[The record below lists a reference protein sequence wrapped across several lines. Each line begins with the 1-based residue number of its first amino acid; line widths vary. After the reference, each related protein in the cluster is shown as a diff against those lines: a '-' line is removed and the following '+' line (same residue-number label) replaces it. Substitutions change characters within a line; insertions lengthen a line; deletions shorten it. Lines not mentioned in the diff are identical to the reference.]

1 MPTTPVNVNPDD
13 VDIPSNGSFLS
24 YAPSQTFRENLVLL
38 NLKPYNIN
46 GINSEAQGSI
56 TYEQTL
62 PDLSSPEILFP
73 EDGSGTPVFRN
84 DNPGA
89 KIIASTY
96 TAYNILKST
105 NIQGTPGSISEDSY
119 LAKIGVQVLKDL
131 LLETNAVYLKNDISS
146 QNSVSFKITTTS
158 TNDTFESKLE
168 GAYQP
173 VSPIPGDYFLDG
185 LNGRTTDT
193 LGEAINLIAGR
204 STTVGGLFNGSL
216 TRQINPSQIFL
227 ANTNEGQKGILFSNL
242 SYNIYR
248 PAYGNSVAGGLL
260 GNLLTTGV
268 NNLLDNFGLQ
278 LPGAYYVGSITS
290 EPSYATSPINAVP
303 IDAYGRDTQAP
314 VYGPDVLAKDYEGN
328 IGRINFGLQSGAVID
343 QGNLES
349 NFIWVSP
356 KYKAG
361 QSKFYSTEI
370 QFKPGSILDDTQRL
384 IESADRL
391 QGEQRLKHV
400 GTAINQVSK
409 VFNDGYKQITKG
421 SQVVTYKDPLFEQK
435 VGEEYCRVFTKA
447 DTYSTY
453 DRLQKPE
460 GISGYGRRF
469 QNTILDNT
477 YNLNIAPLKGE
488 NSTNVSG
495 GSVKKYM
502 FSLENLA
509 WRSGARKGYTYEDLA
524 ECEKGPNGGRIMW
537 FPPYGLTFND
547 SSTANWDEKAFLG
560 RPEPI
565 YTYKN
570 TSRNGSLSWK
580 IVVDHP
586 SVLNILVNKVLAN
599 ETPINA
605 NKMLESFFAGCQKYD
620 LYDLAS
626 KYGTVNRTA
635 LQEIQ
640 KILTTSPAEYENIV
654 QTITIEP
661 NKPEQVGPK
670 TDDSDV
676 QTANLNKYIGL
687 GFYFDNNIPPP
698 SQGITADGP
707 YNSYYTTYIGRKD
720 IYLTKAKNNK
730 EGVGNFFDQVIKYNF
745 ETIDKEMAI
754 DLYNILKEGNDV
766 VIEMESSASAS
777 ASDDYNLNLSKRRI
791 NSVIQYFRNYSL
803 GGDPD
808 PITFSKYI
816 DEKKLKIKEDPQGE
830 TATNVS
836 AKGSGDKYFEA
847 ATCTT
852 NPTYESGPKSGQTMT
867 DADATYTT
875 DSMACRSVRFMKIEV
890 IPVQV
895 LPDPADTVVIGNK
908 TAEKART
915 EERITGRKITKEAK
929 TTTTENIINRP
940 GLSKRVLRDLLTECD
955 YFEVLKNEDPFIYD
969 ELRKKLKVF
978 SPSFHS
984 ITPEGLNSRLTFLN
998 QCVRPGDTIPVIG
1011 EDGLPKY
1018 NDSVNTAFG
1027 APPVLVL
1034 RVGDFYHTKII
1045 PKSLQITYEQLYD
1058 MNPEGIG
1065 FQPMIANITLSFDFI
1080 GGQGLARPVEDL
1092 QNALSFN
1099 YYANTEIYDE
1109 RSVAT
1114 EDVTKLDALIDEKKK
1129 INTEIKPSTPTNIQ
1143 PNSVGKTIGNVT
1155 SNILGKT
1162 SQTFSDVTETGRLSY
1177 RELMKQIVDQSQ
1189 TYFGSVISKLTSLS
1203 ESYNY
1208 GIVRTITTKRKYIKG
1223 QVASTS
1229 DTAMLFGKCSE
1240 TQKQMN
1246 KLIDD
1251 VKNDITS
1258 DNNTIIKFYLNKG
1271 FSSGGTVVTTIRT
1284 NMLNYVENMRQD
1296 FVNGIDIELEQLYNQ
1311 EITLI
1316 SSLDKMNIIFSDID
1330 GKVLDNGE
1338 VIVYNL
1344 SGDSQTD
1351 LKADYALMPLQYQ
1364 DFLQFIYAE
1373 DILSQPDTNFIYS
1386 SDILGQEWEQRF
1398 FMLMS
1403 KIFLDKN
1410 NLEAFKKVL
1419 LPDGDVIGGNKI
1431 TVPKKPEDV
1440 MNKVLGLRFIDSID
1454 FNIGQ
1459 DSMHENFIKEQ
1470 KNQNKKYNLK
1480 IRAAVKYN
1488 KYVNFF
1494 NPFNKLSNR
1503 RELDYMKSA
1512 SPTDVQ
1518 KQKFLDLASTLNT
1531 GDENKFNGKKKF
1543 N

>member
-1 MPTTPVNVNPDD
+1 MPTTPVNVSPAD
-13 VDIPSNGSFLS
+13 VEIPSNGSFLS
-24 YAPSQTFRENLVLL
+24 YAPSQTFRENLILL
-38 NLKPYNIN
+38 NLKPYTID
-46 GINSEAQGSI
+46 GINSEPQGSV
-56 TYEQTL
+56 TYQQTL

-73 EDGSGTPVFRN
+73 EDGSGIPVIRN

-89 KIIASTY
+89 KIIPSTY

-105 NIQGTPGSISEDSY
+105 NIQGTPGSIAEDSY
-119 LAKIGVQVLKDL
+119 LAKIGAQVLKDL
-131 LLETNAVYLKNDISS
+131 LLDTNAVYIENDISS
-146 QNSVSFKITTTS
+146 QNSVSFKITTPN

-248 PAYGNSVAGGLL
+248 PAYGDSLGSGLL
-260 GNLLTTGV
+260 GNALTTGI
-268 NNLLDNFGLQ
+268 NNILDNFGLQ

-303 IDAYGRDTQAP
+303 IDVFGRDTQAP

-349 NFIWVSP
+349 NLIWVSP
-356 KYKAG
+356 KYKGG
-361 QSKFYSTEI
+361 QSKFHSTEI

-391 QGEQRLKHV
+391 QGEQRFKHV
-400 GTAINQVSK
+400 GNAINQVSK
-409 VFNDGYKQITKG
+409 IFNDGYKQITKG

-477 YNLNIAPLKGE
+477 YNLNIAPLKGQ

-640 KILTTSPAEYENIV
+640 KILTTSPAEYGNIV
-654 QTITIEP
+654 ETIPIEP
-661 NKPEQVGPK
+661 SKNEQLNAK
-670 TDDSDV
+670 TDDAGT
-676 QTANLNKYIGL
+676 QTANLEKYIGL

-698 SQGITADGP
+698 NQGTTAAGP
-707 YNSYYTTYIGRKD
+707 YDTYYSQYIGKKETYI
-720 IYLTKAKNNK
+720 TKAKNNTT
-730 EGVGNFFDQVIKYNF
+730 GVGNFFDQVISYNF
-745 ETIDKEMAI
+745 NTIKDEMLI
-754 DLYNILKEGNDV
+754 DLFNILKEGNEV
-766 VIEMESSASAS
+766 TIEMEGSASAS
-777 ASDDYNLNLSKRRI
+777 ASNEYNLNLSKRRI
-791 NSVIQYFRNYSL
+791 DSVIKFFTNYSS

-808 PITFSKYI
+808 PVSFSKYI
-816 DEKKLKIKEDPQGE
+816 DEKKLRINPDPQGE
-830 TATNVS
+830 GATNVT
-836 AKGSGDKYFEA
+836 AKGSDSYFGS

-852 NPTYESGPKSGQTMT
+852 NPNYESGPKSGQRMT
-867 DADATYTT
+867 DSDAIYTT
-875 DSMACRSVRFMKIEV
+875 ESMACRSVRFKAINV
-890 IPVQV
+890 IPVQKT
-895 LPDPADTVVIGNK
+895 PDAAETKPVENK
-908 TAEKART
+908 TAGEIAT
-915 EERITGRKITKEAK
+915 EERVTGRKITKEAT

-1045 PKSLQITYEQLYD
+1045 PKNLQITYEQLYD

-1129 INTEIKPSTPTNIQ
+1129 INTEVKPSTPTNIQ
-1143 PNSVGKTIGNVT
+1143 ENAVGKTIGNIT

-1162 SQTFSDVTETGRLSY
+1162 SQKFSDVTETGRLSY

-1223 QVASTS
+1223 LVASA
-1229 DTAMLFGKCSE
+1229 DTTMLFGKCSE
-1240 TQKQMN
+1240 TQQQMN

-1251 VKNDITS
+1251 VKNDIN
-1258 DNNTIIKFYLNKG
+1258 DNNNTIIQFYLTKG
-1271 FSSGGTVVTTIRT
+1271 FSLSGTVITTIKT

-1296 FVNGIDIELEQLYNQ
+1296 FVNGINIELEPLYNQ
-1311 EITLI
+1311 ELALI
-1316 SSLDKMNIIFSDID
+1316 SSLDKMNIIFSNID
-1330 GKVLDNGE
+1330 GKVLDNGD
-1338 VIVYNL
+1338 VTIYNL

-1351 LKADYALMPLQYQ
+1351 LKADYDLMPGQYQ

-1373 DILSQPDTNFIYS
+1373 QILSEPDDSFEYT
-1386 SDILGQEWEQRF
+1386 SDILGQVWEQRF

-1410 NLEAFKKVL
+1410 NLESFKKVL
-1419 LPDGDVIGGNKI
+1419 LPDGDFIGGNKI

-1440 MNKVLGLRFIDSID
+1440 MNKILGLRFIDTID

-1459 DSMHENFIKEQ
+1459 DSMHENFTKEQ
-1470 KNQNKKYNLK
+1470 KEQNKKYNLK
-1480 IRAAVKYN
+1480 IRSAVKYN

-1494 NPFNKLSNR
+1494 NPFNKLSNK
-1503 RELDYMKSA
+1503 RELDYIKSA

>member
-13 VDIPSNGSFLS
+13 VNIPSNGSFLS
-24 YAPSQTFRENLVLL
+24 YAPSQTFRENLILL
-38 NLKPYNIN
+38 NLKPYNID
-46 GINSEAQGSI
+46 GINSEPQGSI
-56 TYEQTL
+56 TYQQTL

-73 EDGSGTPVFRN
+73 DDGSGVPVIRN

-105 NIQGTPGSISEDSY
+105 NIQGTPGSIAEDSY

-131 LLETNAVYLKNDISS
+131 LLETNVGYLKDEISNQTS
-146 QNSVSFKITTTS
+146 ISFKITTPD

-168 GAYQP
+168 GSYQP
-173 VSPIPGDYFLDG
+173 TSPIPGDYFLDG
-185 LNGRTTDT
+185 LNGRATDT

-227 ANTNEGQKGILFSNL
+227 QNTNDGQKGILFSNL

-248 PAYGNSVAGGLL
+248 PAYGNSIGSGLL

-328 IGRINFGLQSGAVID
+328 LGKINFGLQSGAVID

-361 QSKFYSTEI
+361 QSKFYSTAI
-370 QFKPGSILDDTQRL
+370 PFKPGSILDDTQRL

-391 QGEQRLKHV
+391 QGEQRFKHV
-400 GTAINQVSK
+400 GNAINQVSK
-409 VFNDGYKQITKG
+409 IFNDGYKQITKG

-435 VGEEYCRVFTKA
+435 LGEEYCRVFTKA

-477 YNLNIAPLKGE
+477 YNLNIAPLKGQ

-509 WRSGARKGYTYEDLA
+509 WRSGARKGYSYEDLPD
-524 ECEKGPNGGRIMW
+524 CEKGPNGGRIMW

-570 TSRNGSLSWK
+570 TSRNGSLTWK

-640 KILTTSPAEYENIV
+640 KILTTSPAEYEDIKEMI
-654 QTITIEP
+654 TITP
-661 NKPEQVGPK
+661 NTPGQLNPK
-670 TDDSDV
+670 TDDADT
-676 QTANLNKYIGL
+676 QTANLEKYIGL

-698 SQGITADGP
+698 NQGVTAAGP
-707 YNSYYTTYIGRKD
+707 YNEYYSQYISNKPTYI
-720 IYLTKAKNNK
+720 TKAKNNPT
-730 EGVGNFFDQVIKYNF
+730 GVENFFDQVISYNF
-745 ETIDKEMAI
+745 TTIKDEMLV
-754 DLYNILKEGNDV
+754 DLFNILKEGNGV
-766 VIEMESSASAS
+766 TIEMEASASAS
-777 ASDDYNLNLSKRRI
+777 ASDAYNLNLSKRRI
-791 NSVIQYFRNYSL
+791 DSVIRFLNNYDS
-803 GGDPD
+803 GGNPD
-808 PITFSKYI
+808 PISFSKYI
-816 DEKKLKIKEDPQGE
+816 SDKKLIINPTPQGE
-830 TATNVS
+830 AATNVT
-836 AKGSGDKYFEA
+836 AKGKDSYFGS

-852 NPTYESGPKSGQTMT
+852 NPNYESGPNSGKPMT

-875 DSMACRSVRFMKIEV
+875 QAMACRSVRISN
-890 IPVQV
+890 IIIDPVKKDA
-895 LPDPADTVVIGNK
+895 DPADSKATVNK
-908 TAEKART
+908 TQEQVRT
-915 EERITGRKITKEAK
+915 EERVTGRKITKEAK
-929 TTTTENIINRP
+929 TTTTENLITRP

-955 YFEVLKNEDPFIYD
+955 YFEVLKNEDPFVYD

-1034 RVGDFYHTKII
+1034 RVGDFYNTKII
-1045 PKSLQITYEQLYD
+1045 PKSLQITYEQVYD

-1065 FQPMIANITLSFDFI
+1065 FQPMIANVTLSFDFI

-1143 PNSVGKTIGNVT
+1143 ENAVGKTIGNIT

-1223 QVASTS
+1223 DVALTT

-1240 TQKQMN
+1240 TQQQMN

-1251 VKNDITS
+1251 VKNDITAN
-1258 DNNTIIKFYLNKG
+1258 NNTIINFYLNKG
-1271 FSSGGTVVTTIRT
+1271 FSSGGTVITTIKT
-1284 NMLNYVENMRQD
+1284 NMLNYVESMRQD
-1296 FVNGIDIELEQLYNQ
+1296 FVNGIDIELEQLYIQ
-1311 EITLI
+1311 ELSLI
-1316 SSLDKMNIIFSDID
+1316 SSLDKMNIIFSNID
-1330 GKVLDNGE
+1330 GKVLNSGE
-1338 VIVYNL
+1338 VIIYNL
-1344 SGDSQTD
+1344 TGDSQTD
-1351 LKADYALMPLQYQ
+1351 LKSDYDLMPTQYQ
-1364 DFLQFIYAE
+1364 DFLQFIYGE
-1373 DILSQPDTNFIYS
+1373 NILSQPDTTFVYT
-1386 SDILGQEWEQRF
+1386 SDILGQVWEQRF

-1410 NLEAFKKVL
+1410 NLEEFKKVL
-1419 LPDGDVIGGNKI
+1419 LPDGDIIGGNKI
-1431 TVPKKPEDV
+1431 TVPRKPEDV
-1440 MNKVLGLRFIDSID
+1440 MNKILGLRFIDAID

-1459 DSMHENFIKEQ
+1459 DSMHENFTKEQ

-1494 NPFNKLSNR
+1494 NPFNKLSNK
-1503 RELDYMKSA
+1503 RELDYIKSA

-1531 GDENKFNGKKKF
+1531 GDQNKFNGKKKF

>member
-24 YAPSQTFRENLVLL
+24 YAPSQTFRENLILL
-38 NLKPYNIN
+38 NLKPYNID
-46 GINSEAQGSI
+46 GINSEPQGSI
-56 TYEQTL
+56 TYQQTL

-73 EDGSGTPVFRN
+73 DDGSGTPVIRN
-84 DNPGA
+84 DTPGA
-89 KIIASTY
+89 KVIASTY

-105 NIQGTPGSISEDSY
+105 NIQGTPGSIAEDSY

-131 LLETNAVYLKNDISS
+131 LLETNVGYLKDEISN
-146 QNSVSFKITTTS
+146 QNSVSFKITTPD

-168 GAYQP
+168 GSYQP
-173 VSPIPGDYFLDG
+173 TSPIPGDYFLDG
-185 LNGRTTDT
+185 LNGRATDT

-227 ANTNEGQKGILFSNL
+227 QNTNDGQKGILFSNL

-248 PAYGNSVAGGLL
+248 PAYSNSIAGGLL

-278 LPGAYYVGSITS
+278 LPGAYYVGSVTS

-328 IGRINFGLQSGAVID
+328 IGKLNFGLQSGAVID

-361 QSKFYSTEI
+361 QSKFYSTAI
-370 QFKPGSILDDTQRL
+370 PFKPGSILDDTQRL
-384 IESADRL
+384 VESADRL
-391 QGEQRLKHV
+391 QGEQRFKHV
-400 GTAINQVSK
+400 GNAINQVSK
-409 VFNDGYKQITKG
+409 IFNDGYKQITKG

-477 YNLNIAPLKGE
+477 YNLNIVPLKGQ

-509 WRSGARKGYTYEDLA
+509 WRSGARKGYSYEDLPD
-524 ECEKGPNGGRIMW
+524 CEKGPNGGRIMW

-570 TSRNGSLSWK
+570 TSRNGSLTWK

-640 KILTTSPAEYENIV
+640 KILTTSPAEYADIRE
-654 QTITIEP
+654 TITIQP
-661 NKPEQVGPK
+661 STPAQLPEAK
-670 TDDSDV
+670 TDDTDT

-707 YNSYYTTYIGRKD
+707 YNSYYDDYIGKKD
-720 IYLTKAKNNK
+720 IYLNKAKNNK

-745 ETIDKEMAI
+745 DTIDKQMAI
-754 DLYNILKEGNDV
+754 DLSSILKEGNQ
-766 VIEMESSASAS
+766 VIIDMEGSASAS
-777 ASDDYNLNLSKRRI
+777 ASDEYNLNLSKRRI

-803 GGDPD
+803 GGDPE

-816 DEKKLKIKEDPQGE
+816 DDGTLKINETPQGE
-830 TATNVS
+830 MATNVS
-836 AKGSGDKYFEA
+836 AKGLGDSYFESS
-847 ATCTT
+847 TCTT
-852 NPTYESGPKSGQTMT
+852 NPTYESGPKSGQKMT
-867 DADATYTT
+867 DTDAIYTT
-875 DSMACRSVRFMKIEV
+875 ESMACRSVRFMKIEV
-890 IPVQV
+890 VPVQK
-895 LPDPADTVVIGNK
+895 LPDVVANKPAENK
-908 TAEKART
+908 TTGEITT
-915 EERITGRKITKEAK
+915 EERVTGRKITKEAK
-929 TTTTENIINRP
+929 TTTTENLITRP

-955 YFEVLKNEDPFIYD
+955 YFEVLKQEDPFVYD

-1034 RVGDFYHTKII
+1034 RVGDFYNTKII
-1045 PKSLQITYEQLYD
+1045 PKSLQITYEQVYD

-1065 FQPMIANITLSFDFI
+1065 FQPMIANVTLSFDFI

-1129 INTEIKPSTPTNIQ
+1129 INTEIKPSTPPNIQ
-1143 PNSVGKTIGNVT
+1143 ENAVGKTIGNIT

-1223 QVASTS
+1223 LVASA
-1229 DTAMLFGKCSE
+1229 DTVMLFGKCSE
-1240 TQKQMN
+1240 TQQQMN

-1251 VKNDITS
+1251 VKNDITVN
-1258 DNNTIIKFYLNKG
+1258 NNTIIKFYEDKG
-1271 FSSGGTVVTTIRT
+1271 FSLSGTVITTIKT
-1284 NMLNYVENMRQD
+1284 NMLNYVESMRQD
-1296 FVNGIDIELEQLYNQ
+1296 FVNGIDIELEQLYSQ
-1311 EITLI
+1311 ELSLI
-1316 SSLDKMNIIFSDID
+1316 SSLDKMNIIFSNID
-1330 GKVLDNGE
+1330 GKVLNSGE

-1344 SGDSQTD
+1344 TGDSQTD
-1351 LKADYALMPLQYQ
+1351 LKSDYDLMPTQYQ
-1364 DFLQFIYAE
+1364 DFLQFIYGE
-1373 DILSQPDTNFIYS
+1373 NILSQPDTAFVYT
-1386 SDILGQEWEQRF
+1386 SDILLSEWEQRF

-1431 TVPKKPEDV
+1431 TVPRKPEDV
-1440 MNKVLGLRFIDSID
+1440 MNKILGLRFIDAFD

-1459 DSMHENFIKEQ
+1459 DSMHENFTKEQ

-1480 IRAAVKYN
+1480 TRAAVKYN

-1494 NPFNKLSNR
+1494 NPFNKLSNK
-1503 RELDYMKSA
+1503 RELDYIKSA

-1531 GDENKFNGKKKF
+1531 GDQNKFNGKKKF